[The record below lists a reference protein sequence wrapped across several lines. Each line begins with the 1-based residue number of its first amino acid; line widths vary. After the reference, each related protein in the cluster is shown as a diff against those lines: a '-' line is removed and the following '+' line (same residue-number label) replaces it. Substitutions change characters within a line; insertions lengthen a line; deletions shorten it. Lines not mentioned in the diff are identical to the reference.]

1 MTLAIRTPVLI
12 VGAGP
17 VGLSLALDLGQ
28 RGVNVI
34 LIETGSGLIEHSKI
48 GHIAVRTMEFFRR
61 WGIAQAVRE
70 AGFPTDFRMSRIICT
85 DVARPPLCIDA
96 HPSLGQMQTPSYACE
111 KKQRCPQHWLQPILL
126 KAVCSE
132 PLIETRF
139 QTELVGFEQ
148 KHDHIVAS
156 IKQGNDVSHIQAQYM
171 VACDGA
177 ESFVR
182 KNLGIGM
189 TGSDKLSYSIGIT
202 VKLHGWRDYF
212 KYGEAERFI
221 FLGPEGT
228 WGNLTTVDGGDLWRL
243 TIYGNSEKVELQNFD
258 AGHWVRRALGT
269 LQKDTVQFDIV
280 SVLPWRRREQIAT
293 DFHQGRIFLAG
304 DAAHIMSPT
313 GGMGMNTGIG
323 DAVDLGWKLQ
333 ALVNGWGGA
342 RLIESYAKERRP
354 VAVRNASSSTENFK
368 TLTSPKNCLHILDET
383 PEGERVRT
391 QMAADFSKAMRESY
405 WDPSSIQMGYRYDDS
420 GLCIPDGTPTPENIT
435 QYIQTARP
443 GARAPH
449 AWLNSDQDP
458 MLSKPMGQQIST
470 LDLFGDGFVLLCFE
484 GADQHSIA
492 QIISAAQMRA
502 VPLNVIPIKSAE
514 IAQLYGAAL
523 VLVRP
528 DGHVAWRAQSLNAI
542 SAQEIIDRVTGNL

>member
-1 MTLAIRTPVLI
+1 MKLATRIPILI

-17 VGLSLALDLGQ
+17 VGLCLALDLGQ
-28 RGVNVI
+28 RGVNVM

-85 DVARPPLCIDA
+85 DVASPPLYIDA
-96 HPSLGQMQTPSYACE
+96 HASLGKMQTPPYSCE

-126 KAVCSE
+126 KAVLSE
-132 PLIETRF
+132 RLVETRF
-139 QTELVGFEQ
+139 QTELVGFDQ
-148 KHDHIVAS
+148 KHDHIVAT
-156 IKQGNDVSHIQAQYM
+156 IKQGNELAQVQAQYM

-202 VKLHGWRDYF
+202 VKLYDWRNYF

-228 WGNLTTVDGGDLWRL
+228 WGNLTTVDGADLWRL
-243 TIYGNSEKVELQNFD
+243 TIYGNSEKVELQSFD
-258 AGHWVRRALGT
+258 AAHWVRRALGT
-269 LQKDTVQFDIV
+269 LHKNPAPFDIV
-280 SVLPWRRREQIAT
+280 SVLPWKRREQIAA
-293 DFHQGRIFLAG
+293 DFHSGRVFLAG

-333 ALVNGWGGA
+333 ALVNGWGGSK
-342 RLIESYAKERRP
+342 LIESYGIERRP

-368 TLTSPKNCLHILDET
+368 TLTSPKNCAHILDET

-391 QMAADFSKAMRESY
+391 QITADFSKAMRESY

-420 GLCIPDGTPTPENIT
+420 ALCIPDGTQTPENLT
-435 QYIQTARP
+435 RYVQTARP

-449 AWLNSDQDP
+449 AWLNSDENLNVSHP
-458 MLSKPMGQQIST
+458 IEQQLST
-470 LDLFGDGFVLLCFE
+470 LDLFGDGFVLLCFG
-484 GADQHSIA
+484 GADQQSITQFKSAAKIRSIA
-492 QIISAAQMRA
+492 LKLIS
-502 VPLNVIPIKSAE
+502 IKSAE
-514 IAQLYGAAL
+514 IAQLYGANL

-528 DGHVAWRAQSLNAI
+528 DGHVAWRSNSLI
-542 SAQEIIDRVTGNL
+542 TLSPQEILDTVTGNF